1 MPEDA
6 LVNSSAAQW
15 PRLDPAYCT
24 VRDMQAKLH
33 RWAGEESPLPPVR
46 PENGVTFT
54 GASSVTVSRCRYRG
68 NQIHAVGPRTGSPRL
83 RAADQR
89 ARHVERPVR

>member
-15 PRLDPAYCT
+15 PHLDPDYCT

-33 RWAGEESPLPPVR
+33 RWAGEESPSR
-46 PENGVTFT
+46 RSANGVTFT
-54 GASSVTVSRCRYRG
+54 GASSVTVSRCRYSG
-68 NQIHAVGPRTGSPRL
+68 SQIHAVGPRTGSPRL